1 MKKYIKPSIEVNKF
15 DAESIMT
22 LSGFS
27 GGDTINKVTTL
38 DAVTN
43 DVYKEYLQD
52 NGGVQS
58 AAADGYVEFAW

>member
-27 GGDTINKVTTL
+27 GGDTINKVTNL
-38 DAVTN
+38 EAVTN
-43 DVYKEYLQD
+43 DVYKEYLQQK
-52 NGGVQS
+52 GVEN
-58 AAADGYVEFAW
+58 AAASGYVEFAW

>member
-27 GGDTINKVTTL
+27 GGDTINKVTNL

-43 DVYKEYLQD
+43 DVYKEYLQQ
-52 NGGVQS
+52 NGVQS
-58 AAADGYVEFAW
+58 AAANGYVEFAW